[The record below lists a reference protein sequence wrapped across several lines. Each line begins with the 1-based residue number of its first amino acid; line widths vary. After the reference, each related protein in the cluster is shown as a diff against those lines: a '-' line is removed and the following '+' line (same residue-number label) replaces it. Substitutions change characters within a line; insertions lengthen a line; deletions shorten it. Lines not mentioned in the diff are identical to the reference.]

1 MKKVKL
7 DELQLKIMRVLWQ
20 KDEATVVQIREA
32 LHRNYAVTTIGTIL
46 TRLKKR
52 NIVDYKKHGRQYV
65 YRPLITEDTVQSSMV
80 NTLVEQLF
88 EGNSS
93 NLVNHLLKQSEF
105 DATQLEELRSL
116 IDQHLND

>member
-1 MKKVKL
+1 MEKVKL

-20 KDEATVVQIREA
+20 EEEATVVQIREA
-32 LHRNYAVTTIGTIL
+32 LHRVYAVTTIGTIL

-52 NIVDYKKHGRQYV
+52 NIVDYKKNGRQYV
-65 YRPLITEDTVQSSMV
+65 YSPMITEDTVQSSMV

-88 EGNSS
+88 EGSSS

-105 DATQLEELRSL
+105 DATQLEALRSL
-116 IDQHLND
+116 IDQHLKE